1 MAENEVYM
9 TRKEAREAAFLL
21 LFEQDFGANPADE
34 TIALAAT
41 ERELKISGFGKGLFF
56 GTCEH
61 LEEINAKLETALH
74 NWRSERV
81 SKVALSAM
89 RLCVYELCYTDI
101 ESEIAINEA
110 LELIKKF
117 DGEESASFANG
128 VLGGVYKAVK
138 GVS

>member
-1 MAENEVYM
+1 M

-21 LFEQDFGANPADE
+21 LFEQDFNANSVDE
-34 TIALAAT
+34 TISLAMN

-56 GTCEH
+56 GTCEKLADIDKQ
-61 LEEINAKLETALH
+61 LESALL

-81 SKVALSAM
+81 SKVAFTAM
-89 RLCVYELCYTDI
+89 RLCTYELCYTDI
-101 ESEIAINEA
+101 DGVIAINEA
-110 LELIKKF
+110 IELIKKF

-138 GVS
+138 GNA

>member
-1 MAENEVYM
+1 M

-21 LFEQDFGANPADE
+21 LFEQEFNANPVDE
-34 TIALAAT
+34 TIALATA

-56 GTCEH
+56 GTCEN
-61 LEEINAKLETALH
+61 LSDINEKLESALH

-81 SKVALSAM
+81 SKVALTAM
-89 RLCVYELCYTDI
+89 RLCTYELCYTDI
-101 ESEIAINEA
+101 DGEIAINEA

-117 DGEESASFANG
+117 DGEESSSFANG

-138 GVS
+138 GNA